1 MTYINGKNPVL
12 SILGSTGSIGRQTLE
27 VAEKLG
33 AKIDFMSAGSND
45 VLFEAQVRRF
55 RPRAVAMSDER
66 AASRLKTAL
75 ADMNVVVTGGADA
88 VEYGAG
94 EAGAD
99 ITVVAISGMAAAKP
113 MLAAASACRR
123 IAMANKEAVVAAG
136 NLLLSEILARGAE
149 VIPVDSEHSA
159 IFQCLGAGRRSD
171 VRRVILTASGGP
183 FFGRSAAELKS
194 VTQKEALSHPTW
206 NMGAKITVDSATLMN
221 KGFEVIEAMRLFG
234 LSADQIDVVI
244 HRESII
250 HSMVEFT
257 DGTVIAQMGIPDMR
271 TAIQYALTHP
281 ARTTGLSGRLDFT
294 TLGSLTFAKPDTKT
308 FPLLLAAYDAAR
320 QGGTYPAVLS
330 AADEI
335 AVNAFLLGKIGFSD
349 IARYIS
355 DALSA
360 LGRGG
365 NPTLTEIFEADA
377 EARAYV
383 RKKIDRGDLNKLL

>member
-1 MTYINGKNPVL
+1 MTYINSNKPVL

-33 AKIDFMSAGSND
+33 TKIDFMCAGSND

-66 AASRLKTAL
+66 AASSLNTAL
-75 ADMNVVVTGGADA
+75 ADMDLVFRGGADA
-88 VEYGAG
+88 VMYGAG
-94 EAGAD
+94 DARAD

-113 MLAAASACRR
+113 MMAAASACRR

-136 NLLLSEILARGAE
+136 NLLLSEISARGAE

-159 IFQCLGAGRRSD
+159 IFQCIGAGQRSD
-171 VRRVILTASGGP
+171 LRRVILTASGGP

-194 VTQKEALSHPTW
+194 VTLEEALSHPTW
-206 NMGAKITVDSATLMN
+206 SMGAKITVDSATLIN
-221 KGFEVIEAMRLFG
+221 KGFEVIEAMCLFG

-257 DGTVIAQMGIPDMR
+257 DGTVIAQLGLPDMR

-294 TLGSLTFAKPDTKT
+294 TLGSLTFAKPDMTT
-308 FPLLLAAYDAAR
+308 FPLLSAAFDAAR

-355 DALSA
+355 DALSN
-360 LGRGG
+360 LGQEG
-365 NPTLTEIFEADA
+365 NPTLAEILEADA

-383 RKKIDRGDLNKLL
+383 RKRIDRGDLN

>member
-1 MTYINGKNPVL
+1 MTYINSNKPVL

-33 AKIDFMSAGSND
+33 TKIDFMCAGSND

-75 ADMNVVVTGGADA
+75 ADMDVVVMGGADA
-88 VEYGAG
+88 VMYGAG
-94 EAGAD
+94 DARAD

-113 MLAAASACRR
+113 MMAAASACRR

-136 NLLLSEILARGAE
+136 NLLLSEISARGAE

-159 IFQCLGAGRRSD
+159 IFQCIGAGQRSD
-171 VRRVILTASGGP
+171 LRRVILTASGGP

-194 VTQKEALSHPTW
+194 VTLEEALSHPTW
-206 NMGAKITVDSATLMN
+206 SMGAKITVDSATLIN
-221 KGFEVIEAMRLFG
+221 KGFEVIEAMCLFG

-257 DGTVIAQMGIPDMR
+257 DGTVIAQLGLPDMR

-294 TLGSLTFAKPDTKT
+294 TW
-308 FPLLLAAYDAAR
+308 LA
-320 QGGTYPAVLS
+320 
-330 AADEI
+330 
-335 AVNAFLLGKIGFSD
+335 
-349 IARYIS
+349 YI
-355 DALSA
+355 
-360 LGRGG
+360 
-365 NPTLTEIFEADA
+365 
-377 EARAYV
+377 
-383 RKKIDRGDLNKLL
+383 RKA

>member
-1 MTYINGKNPVL
+1 MTYINGNKPVL

-33 AKIDFMSAGSND
+33 LKIDFMSAGSND

-55 RPRAVAMSDER
+55 RPRAVAMSDEG

-75 ADMNVVVTGGADA
+75 ADMDIVVTGGADA

-94 EAGAD
+94 DARAD
-99 ITVVAISGMAAAKP
+99 VTVVAISGMAAAKP
-113 MLAAASACRR
+113 MMAAASACRR

-136 NLLLSEILARGAE
+136 NLLLSEISARGAE

-159 IFQCLGAGRRSD
+159 IFQCIGAGRRSD

-183 FFGRSAAELKS
+183 FFGRSAAELES
-194 VTQKEALSHPTW
+194 VTREEALSHPTW
-206 NMGAKITVDSATLMN
+206 HMGAKITIDSATLMN

-257 DGTVIAQMGIPDMR
+257 DGSVIAQLGLPDMR

-281 ARTTGLSGRLDFT
+281 ARATGLSGRLDFT
-294 TLGSLTFAKPDTKT
+294 TLGSLTFAKPDTET
-308 FPLLLAAYDAAR
+308 FPLLAAAYDAAH

-349 IARYIS
+349 IARYIC
-355 DALSA
+355 DALST

-365 NPTLTEIFEADA
+365 TPTLTEVFEADE

-383 RKKIDRGDLNKLL
+383 RKKIDRGDLNRIF

>member
-1 MTYINGKNPVL
+1 MTYINSNKPVL

-33 AKIDFMSAGSND
+33 TKIDFMCAGSND

-75 ADMNVVVTGGADA
+75 ADMDVVVMGGADA
-88 VEYGAG
+88 VMYGAG
-94 EAGAD
+94 DARAD

-113 MLAAASACRR
+113 TMAAASACRR

-136 NLLLSEILARGAE
+136 NLLLSEISARGAE

-159 IFQCLGAGRRSD
+159 IFQCIGAGQRSD
-171 VRRVILTASGGP
+171 LRRVILTASGGP

-194 VTQKEALSHPTW
+194 VTLEEALSHPTW
-206 NMGAKITVDSATLMN
+206 SMGAKITVDSATLIN
-221 KGFEVIEAMRLFG
+221 KGFEVIEAMCLFG

-257 DGTVIAQMGIPDMR
+257 DGTVIAQLGLPDMR

-294 TLGSLTFAKPDTKT
+294 TLGSLTFAKPDMTT
-308 FPLLLAAYDAAR
+308 FPLLSAAFDAAR

-355 DALSA
+355 DALSN
-360 LGRGG
+360 LGQEG
-365 NPTLTEIFEADA
+365 NPTLAEILEADA

-383 RKKIDRGDLNKLL
+383 RKRIDRGDLN

>member
-1 MTYINGKNPVL
+1 MTYINSNKPVL

-33 AKIDFMSAGSND
+33 TKIDFMCAGSND

-75 ADMNVVVTGGADA
+75 ADMDVVVMGGADA
-88 VEYGAG
+88 VMYGAG
-94 EAGAD
+94 DARAD

-113 MLAAASACRR
+113 MMAAASACRR

-136 NLLLSEILARGAE
+136 NLLLSEISARGAE

-159 IFQCLGAGRRSD
+159 IFQCIGAGQRSD
-171 VRRVILTASGGP
+171 LRRVILTASGGP

-194 VTQKEALSHPTW
+194 VTLEEALSHPTW
-206 NMGAKITVDSATLMN
+206 SMGAKITVDSATLIN
-221 KGFEVIEAMRLFG
+221 KGFEVIEAMCLFG

-257 DGTVIAQMGIPDMR
+257 DGTVIAQLGLPDMR

-294 TLGSLTFAKPDTKT
+294 TLGSLTFAKPDMTT
-308 FPLLLAAYDAAR
+308 FPLLSAAFDAAR

-335 AVNAFLLGKIGFSD
+335 TVNAFLLGKIGFSD

-355 DALSA
+355 DALSN
-360 LGRGG
+360 LGQEG
-365 NPTLTEIFEADA
+365 NPTLAEILEADA

-383 RKKIDRGDLNKLL
+383 RKRIDRGDLN

>member
-1 MTYINGKNPVL
+1 MTYINSNKPVL

-33 AKIDFMSAGSND
+33 TKIDFMCAGSND

-75 ADMNVVVTGGADA
+75 ADMDVVVMGGADA
-88 VEYGAG
+88 VMYGAG
-94 EAGAD
+94 DARAD

-113 MLAAASACRR
+113 MMAAASACRR

-136 NLLLSEILARGAE
+136 NLLLSEISARGAE

-159 IFQCLGAGRRSD
+159 IFQCIGAGQRSD
-171 VRRVILTASGGP
+171 LRRVILTASGGP

-194 VTQKEALSHPTW
+194 VTLEEALSHPTW
-206 NMGAKITVDSATLMN
+206 SMGAKITVDSATLIN
-221 KGFEVIEAMRLFG
+221 KGFEVIEAMCLFG

-257 DGTVIAQMGIPDMR
+257 DGTVIAQLGLPDMR
-271 TAIQYALTHP
+271 TAYNML
-281 ARTTGLSGRLDFT
+281 
-294 TLGSLTFAKPDTKT
+294 
-308 FPLLLAAYDAAR
+308 
-320 QGGTYPAVLS
+320 
-330 AADEI
+330 
-335 AVNAFLLGKIGFSD
+335 
-349 IARYIS
+349 
-355 DALSA
+355 
-360 LGRGG
+360 
-365 NPTLTEIFEADA
+365 
-377 EARAYV
+377 
-383 RKKIDRGDLNKLL
+383 

>member
-1 MTYINGKNPVL
+1 MTYINSNKPVL

-33 AKIDFMSAGSND
+33 TKIDFMCAGSND

-75 ADMNVVVTGGADA
+75 ADMDVVVMGGADA
-88 VEYGAG
+88 VMYGAG
-94 EAGAD
+94 DARAD

-113 MLAAASACRR
+113 MMAAASACRR

-136 NLLLSEILARGAE
+136 NLLLSEISARGAE

-159 IFQCLGAGRRSD
+159 IFQCIGAGQRSD
-171 VRRVILTASGGP
+171 LRRVILTASGGP

-194 VTQKEALSHPTW
+194 VTLEEALSHPTW
-206 NMGAKITVDSATLMN
+206 SMGAKITVDSATLIN
-221 KGFEVIEAMRLFG
+221 KGFEVIEAMCLFG

-257 DGTVIAQMGIPDMR
+257 DGTVIAQLGLPDMR

-294 TLGSLTFAKPDTKT
+294 TLGSLTFAKPDMTT
-308 FPLLLAAYDAAR
+308 FPLLSAAFDAAR
-320 QGGTYPAVLS
+320 QGGTYSAVLS

-355 DALSA
+355 DALSN
-360 LGRGG
+360 LGQEG
-365 NPTLTEIFEADA
+365 NPTLAEILEADA

-383 RKKIDRGDLNKLL
+383 RKRIDRGDLN

>member
-1 MTYINGKNPVL
+1 
-12 SILGSTGSIGRQTLE
+12 
-27 VAEKLG
+27 
-33 AKIDFMSAGSND
+33 
-45 VLFEAQVRRF
+45 
-55 RPRAVAMSDER
+55 
-66 AASRLKTAL
+66 
-75 ADMNVVVTGGADA
+75 
-88 VEYGAG
+88 
-94 EAGAD
+94 
-99 ITVVAISGMAAAKP
+99 
-113 MLAAASACRR
+113 
-123 IAMANKEAVVAAG
+123 MANKEAVVAAG
-136 NLLLSEILARGAE
+136 NLLLSEISARGAE

-159 IFQCLGAGRRSD
+159 IFQCIGAGQRSD
-171 VRRVILTASGGP
+171 LRRVILTASGGP

-194 VTQKEALSHPTW
+194 VTLEEALSHPTW
-206 NMGAKITVDSATLMN
+206 SMGAKITVDSATLIN
-221 KGFEVIEAMRLFG
+221 KGFEVIEAMCLFG

-257 DGTVIAQMGIPDMR
+257 DGTVIAQLGLPDMR

-294 TLGSLTFAKPDTKT
+294 TLGSLTFAKPDMTT
-308 FPLLLAAYDAAR
+308 FPLLSAAFDAAR

-355 DALSA
+355 DALSN
-360 LGRGG
+360 LGQEG
-365 NPTLTEIFEADA
+365 NPTLAEILEADA

-383 RKKIDRGDLNKLL
+383 RKRIDRGDLN

>member
-1 MTYINGKNPVL
+1 MTYINSNKPVL

-33 AKIDFMSAGSND
+33 TKIDFMCAGSND

-75 ADMNVVVTGGADA
+75 ADMDVVVMGGADA
-88 VEYGAG
+88 VMYGAG
-94 EAGAD
+94 DARAD

-113 MLAAASACRR
+113 MMAAASACRR

-136 NLLLSEILARGAE
+136 NLLLSEISARGAE

-159 IFQCLGAGRRSD
+159 IFQCIDAGQRSD
-171 VRRVILTASGGP
+171 LRRVILTASGGP

-194 VTQKEALSHPTW
+194 VTLEEALSHPTW
-206 NMGAKITVDSATLMN
+206 SMGAKITVDSATLIN
-221 KGFEVIEAMRLFG
+221 KGFEVIEAMCLFG

-257 DGTVIAQMGIPDMR
+257 DGTVIAQLGLPDMR

-294 TLGSLTFAKPDTKT
+294 TLGSLTFAKPDMTT
-308 FPLLLAAYDAAR
+308 FPLLSAAFDAAR

-355 DALSA
+355 DALSN
-360 LGRGG
+360 LGQEG
-365 NPTLTEIFEADA
+365 NPTLAEILEADA

-383 RKKIDRGDLNKLL
+383 RKRIDRGDLN

>member
-1 MTYINGKNPVL
+1 MTYINSNKPVL

-33 AKIDFMSAGSND
+33 TKIDFMCAGSND

-75 ADMNVVVTGGADA
+75 ADMDVVVMGGADA
-88 VEYGAG
+88 VMYGAG
-94 EAGAD
+94 DARAD

-113 MLAAASACRR
+113 MMAAASACRR

-136 NLLLSEILARGAE
+136 NLLLSEISARGAE

-159 IFQCLGAGRRSD
+159 IFQCIGAGQRSD
-171 VRRVILTASGGP
+171 LRRVILTASGGP

-194 VTQKEALSHPTW
+194 VTLEEALSHPTW
-206 NMGAKITVDSATLMN
+206 SMGAKITVDSATLIN
-221 KGFEVIEAMRLFG
+221 KGFEVIEAMCLFG

-257 DGTVIAQMGIPDMR
+257 DGTVIAQLGLPDMR

-294 TLGSLTFAKPDTKT
+294 TLGSLTFAKPDMTT
-308 FPLLLAAYDAAR
+308 FPLLSAAFDAAR

-355 DALSA
+355 DALSN
-360 LGRGG
+360 LGQEG
-365 NPTLTEIFEADA
+365 NPTLAEILEADA

-383 RKKIDRGDLNKLL
+383 RKRIDRGDLN

>member
-1 MTYINGKNPVL
+1 MVC
-12 SILGSTGSIGRQTLE
+12 
-27 VAEKLG
+27 A
-33 AKIDFMSAGSND
+33 DD
-45 VLFEAQVRRF
+45 VMF
-55 RPRAVAMSDER
+55 
-66 AASRLKTAL
+66 
-75 ADMNVVVTGGADA
+75 
-88 VEYGAG
+88 GAG
-94 EAGAD
+94 DARAD

-113 MLAAASACRR
+113 MMAAASACRR

-136 NLLLSEILARGAE
+136 NLLLSEISARGAE

-159 IFQCLGAGRRSD
+159 IFQCIGAGQRSD
-171 VRRVILTASGGP
+171 LRRVILTASGGP

-194 VTQKEALSHPTW
+194 VTLEEALSHPTW
-206 NMGAKITVDSATLMN
+206 SMGAKITVDSATLIN
-221 KGFEVIEAMRLFG
+221 KGFEVIEAMCLFG

-257 DGTVIAQMGIPDMR
+257 DGTFIAQLGLPDMR

-294 TLGSLTFAKPDTKT
+294 TLGSLTFAKPDMTT
-308 FPLLLAAYDAAR
+308 FPLLSAAFDAAR

-355 DALSA
+355 DALSN
-360 LGRGG
+360 LGQEG
-365 NPTLTEIFEADA
+365 NPTLAEILEADA

-383 RKKIDRGDLNKLL
+383 RKRIDRGDLN